1 MTRKE
6 FIQKAKKVAKSIMHV
21 NKYLVVLVLGV
32 LLVGF
37 FSDSSVVAHI
47 SNMNRMKELRAE
59 IAQHKALTKANLDQ
73 IDKMNFDRKTL
84 ERVARERYFMKQKDE
99 DVFVLSDDPQTPDIM
114 LGNETVE

>member
-73 IDKMNFDRKTL
+73 IEVEITENEEKTNLPDADRH
-84 ERVARERYFMKQKDE
+84 EGSGARG
-99 DVFVLSDDPQTPDIM
+99 P
-114 LGNETVE
+114 